1 MKSNKFG
8 NKIGRVLLALSFI
21 AGIGLVSSTA
31 VQAQRDRDR
40 QDQDRDYNQ
49 DRNARRDQDRNRDNR
64 RDRDKDRNRD
74 NRRTDQYG
82 RNGGYGNGGYRNG
95 GYGNGGYYGNG
106 GGGYG
111 GYNQAGMNQGYQD
124 GLYTGSNDAQRG
136 QSYDPQRSHF
146 YRNGHG
152 DNGNY
157 RGNSQAYR
165 SGFLRGYDEGFRR
178 YGGNRRN
185 NGNYGRRWPF

>member
-1 MKSNKFG
+1 MKSNNFR
-8 NKIGRVLLALSFI
+8 NRIGKVLLALSFI

-31 VQAQRDRDR
+31 VQAQWDRDRDNR
-40 QDQDRDYNQ
+40 RNQDRDYRRDQ
-49 DRNARRDQDRNRDNR
+49 DRNYRRDQDRNRDNR
-64 RDRDKDRNRD
+64 RN
-74 NRRTDQYG
+74 DQYG
-82 RNGGYGNGGYRNG
+82 RNGGYG
-95 GYGNGGYYGNG
+95 
-106 GGGYG
+106 
-111 GYNQAGMNQGYQD
+111 GYNNQGAVNQGYRD

-157 RGNSQAYR
+157 GNNGRYGNGYGQQAYR
-165 SGFLRGYDEGFRR
+165 DGFLRGYDEGFRR

>member
-1 MKSNKFG
+1 MKSNNFRS
-8 NKIGRVLLALSFI
+8 KIGRVLLALSFI
-21 AGIGLVSSTA
+21 ASIGLVSSTA

-40 QDQDRDYNQ
+40 RDQDRDYQRNQ
-49 DRNARRDQDRNRDNR
+49 DRNYRRDQDRNRDNR
-64 RDRDKDRNRD
+64 RN
-74 NRRTDQYG
+74 DQYG
-82 RNGGYGNGGYRNG
+82 RNGNYGN
-95 GYGNGGYYGNG
+95 YGNQG
-106 GGGYG
+106 
-111 GYNQAGMNQGYQD
+111 AVNQGYQD
-124 GLYTGSNDAQRG
+124 GLYTGANDAQRG

-157 RGNSQAYR
+157 GNRGGNSQAYR
-165 SGFLRGYDEGFRR
+165 SGFLRGYDAGFQR